1 VSLWT
6 RSQAAAAGVT
16 AGESAGAAGA
26 ADPLAALMADPG
38 VDEVLINGPG
48 QIWVERAGRLAP
60 AGVAFPDH
68 ETLRDACVRLVARA
82 GRRLDESEPMVDARL
97 ADGSRINVV
106 LPPIALDGPL
116 VSVRRFAPR
125 PFSLDDLLDR
135 GTVDRP
141 GADLLARAV
150 AERRNLIICGA
161 TSSGKTATLGAL
173 AGLIDARERIVTVED
188 AAELRIDRP
197 HVVRLEGRLPN
208 LEGRG
213 AVPIRALVRN
223 ALRMRPDR
231 LVVGEVRGA
240 EALDMLQ
247 AMATGHDGSLST
259 VHATGPADAL
269 RRLETLALMSEVELP
284 HSVVREQVAAT
295 IDLVVHQRREAD
307 GRRRVVETA
316 AVLATPDGW
325 RLAPADAA
333 FT

>member
-6 RSQAAAAGVT
+6 RSQAAAAGVAAT
-16 AGESAGAAGA
+16 ADAAGP
-26 ADPLAALMADPG
+26 ADPLAALMADPA
-38 VDEVLINGPG
+38 VDEVLVNGPG
-48 QIWVERAGRLAP
+48 QVWVERSGRLVP
-60 AGVAFPDH
+60 AGVAFADQ
-68 ETLRDACVRLVARA
+68 ESLRDACVRLVARA

-106 LPPIALDGPL
+106 LPPIAPDGPL
-116 VSVRRFAPR
+116 VSIRRFAPR
-125 PFSLDDLLDR
+125 PLSLDDLRER
-135 GTVDRP
+135 GTVDRR

-150 AERRNLIICGA
+150 GERRNVVICGA
-161 TSSGKTATLGAL
+161 TSSGKTVTLGAL

-231 LVVGEVRGA
+231 LVVGEVRGP

-295 IDLVVHQRREAD
+295 IDLVAHQRRDPD
-307 GRRRVVETA
+307 GRRRIVEIA
-316 AVLATPDGW
+316 AVVPAPGGW
-325 RLAPADAA
+325 RLAEAGAA
-333 FT
+333 FA